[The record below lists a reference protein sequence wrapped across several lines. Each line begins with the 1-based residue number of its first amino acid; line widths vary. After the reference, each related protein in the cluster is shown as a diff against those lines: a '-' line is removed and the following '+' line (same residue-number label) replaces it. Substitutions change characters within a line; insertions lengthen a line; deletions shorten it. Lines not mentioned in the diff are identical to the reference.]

1 MATKQIDLKALLEQ
15 KMGTIEPVPTVQS
28 AIQRAERSIPKN
40 LMYSAE
46 STEFQPVTEPV
57 TTTAARGLTV
67 EEAASFDSEMGRYID
82 TVLVSG
88 VDYGII
94 PRCTKPSLLKPGA
107 EKIMNYLG
115 LIARVEVSNRV
126 EDYTNDGF
134 FCYTCKVS
142 LIDYNGVIK
151 GEGLG
156 ICNSKEPK
164 YAKNSGFSVMNTVLK
179 MAKKRALV
187 DAVLNAACLSA
198 RFTQDVEDM
207 NMEPDQP
214 SGKGPASQPQQ
225 QRGNAPTSQQP
236 PRTDKP
242 ATQKQIAY
250 LEKLMQDCGTTVAAL
265 NRHVLKAYGIE
276 DYHQITS
283 LMASELIQK
292 FQGAMK

>member
-1 MATKQIDLKALLEQ
+1 MATKQIDLKALLTQ
-15 KMGTIEPVPTVQS
+15 KMGAIEPVPAVQP
-28 AIQRAERSIPKN
+28 AIQNAERSIPKN

-67 EEAASFDSEMGRYID
+67 EEAASFDSEMSRYID

-115 LIARVEVSNRV
+115 LIARVEIGNRV
-126 EDYTNDGF
+126 EDYANDGF

-164 YAKNSGFSVMNTVLK
+164 YVKNSGFSVMNTVLK

-187 DAVLNAACLSA
+187 DAVLNVACLSA

-207 NMEPDQP
+207 NMEPEQ
-214 SGKGPASQPQQ
+214 SNGKGPVNQPQQ
-225 QRGNAPTSQQP
+225 PTQP
-236 PRTDKP
+236 PRTDKT
-242 ATQKQIAY
+242 ASQKQIAY
-250 LEKLMQDCGTTVAAL
+250 LEKLMQDCGTTPAAL
-265 NRHVLKAYGIE
+265 NRYVQKNYGVD
-276 DYHQITS
+276 DYHKITS
-283 LMASELIQK
+283 LIASELIQK
-292 FQGAMK
+292 FQGAARQ

>member
-1 MATKQIDLKALLEQ
+1 MATKQIDLKALLEK
-15 KMGTIEPVPTVQS
+15 KMEAIEPVPAVQA

-57 TTTAARGLTV
+57 TATAAKGLTV
-67 EEAASFDSEMGRYID
+67 EEAAAFDSEMSRFID

-94 PRCTKPSLLKPGA
+94 PRCSKPSLLKPGA

-115 LIARVEVSNRV
+115 LIARVEISNRV
-126 EDYTNDGF
+126 EDYANDGF

-164 YAKNSGFSVMNTVLK
+164 YVKSSGFSVMNTVLK

-187 DAVLNAACLSA
+187 DAVLNVACLSA

-207 NMEPDQP
+207 NMEPDQSSNKSP
-214 SGKGPASQPQQ
+214 TCQPQQ
-225 QRGNAPTSQQP
+225 

-242 ATQKQIAY
+242 ASQKQIAY
-250 LEKLMQDCGTTVAAL
+250 LEKLMVDCGTSVVSL
-265 NRHVLKAYGIE
+265 NRYVLKNYGIE
-276 DYHQITS
+276 EYHQITS

>member
-1 MATKQIDLKALLEQ
+1 MATKQIDLKALLEK
-15 KMGTIEPVPTVQS
+15 KMGAIEPVPAVQA
-28 AIQRAERSIPKN
+28 AIQRAEMSIPKN

-57 TTTAARGLTV
+57 TATAAKGLTV
-67 EEAASFDSEMGRYID
+67 EEAAAFDSEMSRYID
-82 TVLVSG
+82 TVLISG

-94 PRCTKPSLLKPGA
+94 PRCSKPSLLKPGA

-115 LIARVEVSNRV
+115 LIARVEIGNRV
-126 EDYTNDGF
+126 EDYANDGF

-164 YAKNSGFSVMNTVLK
+164 YVKSSGFSVMNTVLK

-187 DAVLNAACLSA
+187 DAVLNVACLSA
-198 RFTQDVEDM
+198 RFTQDIEDM
-207 NMEPDQP
+207 NMEPEQP
-214 SGKGPASQPQQ
+214 SSKGPASQPQQ
-225 QRGNAPTSQQP
+225 

-242 ATQKQIAY
+242 ASQKQIAY
-250 LEKLMQDCGTTVAAL
+250 LEKLMVDCGTSVVSL
-265 NRHVLKAYGIE
+265 NRYVQKNYGVE